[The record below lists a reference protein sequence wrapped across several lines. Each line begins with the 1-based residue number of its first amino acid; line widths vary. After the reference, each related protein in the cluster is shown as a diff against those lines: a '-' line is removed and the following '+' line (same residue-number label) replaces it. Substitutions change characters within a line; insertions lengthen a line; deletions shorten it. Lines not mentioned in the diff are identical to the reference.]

1 MGTIK
6 GQNLRM
12 LIENVC
18 VAASTNCVGHLS
30 LNVQESDTKDD
41 VENWIVQEPVGHS
54 WDAQVDAM
62 VDMQPD
68 QQGSATCTASDT
80 GYGYNAPTP
89 IALRK
94 GDGIRVISDNDAD
107 SLNIVILTG
116 QGYSSVAS
124 GTGRVQYQAIDDVEV
139 FMCSSRSGAV
149 LTYAIGDTAGN
160 LYNFLAQA
168 QIGTPVTVKF
178 ATTVAD
184 THRNR
189 DVDEVILQGDAIIS
203 DIQINAPNQDISTY
217 SVKLTGTG
225 SLSIVE

>member
-1 MGTIK
+1 MATIK

-12 LIENVC
+12 LVENVC
-18 VAASTNCVGHLS
+18 VAASTNCVVHCV

-41 VENWIVQEPVGHS
+41 VENWIVQEAVGHS

-62 VDMQPD
+62 VDIQPD
-68 QQGSATCTASDT
+68 HEGSATCTASGT

-116 QGYSSVAS
+116 QGYSSVGS
-124 GTGRVQYQAIDDVEV
+124 GIGRAQYQATEDVEV
-139 FMCSSRSGAV
+139 FLCSSRSGAV
-149 LTYAIGDTAGN
+149 LTFAYGDTVRT
-160 LYNFLAQA
+160 LYNFLARA
-168 QIGTPVTVKF
+168 QVGTPVTLKF
-178 ATTVAD
+178 ATTTAD

-189 DVDEVILQGDAIIS
+189 DVDEVLLQGDAIIS
-203 DIQINAPNQDISTY
+203 DIQVNAPNQDISTY
-217 SVKLTGTG
+217 SVKCSGTG
-225 SLSIVE
+225 PLTLV